1 MLFRSGALRAAAD
14 KCSRHKSSQQ
24 LRELEQTLRT
34 DIEKLGQNVKLEYAD
49 RYMPFLYEKASGADY
64 IPEEAVVFIDQPPR
78 CADRAKGFVKQLG
91 EDVGELV
98 KKGMLATDAPSFRI
112 SWDELTNALSE
123 HAVYMADAFTVGRY
137 PVEPK
142 TLVSIPAKQLPS

>member
-1 MLFRSGALRAAAD
+1 M
-14 KCSRHKSSQQ
+14 
-24 LRELEQTLRT
+24 
-34 DIEKLGQNVKLEYAD
+34 KLEYAD

-98 KKGMLATDAPSFRI
+98 KKGMLATDAP
-112 SWDELTNALSE
+112 
-123 HAVYMADAFTVGRY
+123 
-137 PVEPK
+137 
-142 TLVSIPAKQLPS
+142 